1 MVLRLVIKYESN
13 FLERGLVRNSE
24 ASSIRW
30 HNTSLIA
37 SETFFVFNIESRTTL
52 TLHLRSIMMI
62 EMQLQLALGLN
73 RRVVNVR

>member
-1 MVLRLVIKYESN
+1 MKEIYWKG
-13 FLERGLVRNSE
+13 GLVRNIE
-24 ASSIRW
+24 ASIRW
-30 HNTSLIA
+30 HNNIRIA
-37 SETFFVFNIESRTTL
+37 WETFIVFNKESRSTP